1 MIENIVIRK
10 QVASEGHKLFQRNE
24 RGFYTIN
31 DSVYLG
37 KDATEWD
44 ECTLEQAAE
53 YEKINEQIRQEIEDT
68 QADVVE

>member
-1 MIENIVIRK
+1 M
-10 QVASEGHKLFQRNE
+10 FQRNE